1 MKYSAMTT
9 ESQLYKMAK
18 SVGLKVLI
26 VTIDELKELR
36 ANSKGKSKI
45 YENYI
50 INIGGHWVAL
60 TIYKKKAYYFNS
72 FADIYG
78 SIHSEILSFLR
89 NCNYIIYNK
98 ISIQDPKHGF
108 CGELSLD
115 FLIHMNPNKNI
126 ENYISFLDM
135 FKNLNK
141 INELYHMKNPTVT
154 L

>member
-36 ANSKGKSKI
+36 ANDN
-45 YENYI
+45 NYI

-60 TIYKKKAYYFNS
+60 MIHKKKAYYFNS

-78 SIHSEILSFLR
+78 FVHSEILSFLR

-115 FLIHMNPNKNI
+115 FLIHMNPNKSI

-135 FKNLNK
+135 FENLNK